1 MALYKTRALYSAS
14 PLGPAGTYLS
24 DVTVLNIDEEV
35 NLVSVQANFTWGSGG
50 TTCKAFVQTTLDGGL
65 SWFDIMCFAFTTASA
80 KKISA
85 VKMWT
90 ALAAAYTPLDGT
102 LTDDTIKDGVIG
114 DRLRVKMI
122 LAGTYVTSGLVVT
135 AVQQ

>member
-1 MALYKTRALYSAS
+1 MSLYKTRTLYSAS

>member
-65 SWFDIMCFAFTTASA
+65 SWFDIMCFTFTTASA